1 MFRIILLVILIAAAV
16 VLGPR
21 LHERLQELVLVD
33 IGADT
38 VHIGV
43 WEILLAF
50 AWIAG
55 VLAAV
60 VLVLALVVGFG
71 AADLYGRFVIE
82 RLRDRLRDNYSNHE
96 LNAARDGRTVAEKQ
110 LAKTRLRLKTERG
123 QRARYRRSM
132 RAAER
137 ERDRMLRAAAAE
149 RRRANGAALAV
160 RNLLEGRSAHESAPR
175 IAGSGLPA
183 PGVPPRRRA
192 PPRGEPPAH

>member
-1 MFRIILLVILIAAAV
+1 MIRIILLVFLIAAAV

-38 VHIGV
+38 VHHGV

-60 VLVLALVVGFG
+60 VIVLALIVGFG
-71 AADLYGRFVIE
+71 VADLHGRFVIE
-82 RLRDRLRDNYSNHE
+82 RLRDRLRDNYSDHE
-96 LNAARDGRTVAEKQ
+96 LNAARDGRRVAEKH

-123 QRARYRRSM
+123 QRARYRRSL

-137 ERDRMLRAAAAE
+137 ERDRMLSAVAAE
-149 RRRANGAALAV
+149 RRRADGAALAV
-160 RNLLEGRSAHESAPR
+160 RNLLEGRSAHESAPG
-175 IAGSGLPA
+175 IAGGAFPA
-183 PGVPPRRRA
+183 PGVPARRRA
-192 PPRGEPPAH
+192 PPRGAPPTY